1 MERDEMSEKLDD
13 LYFRQWR
20 LRRKADQV
28 AKLVSTLTNEVA
40 VRCRDEKGLWSEW
53 QGRRLIDELVKSLEA
68 SLRAQG
74 DPELSPEGRE
84 LFETFLYCALRLM
97 ENPPD
102 GDEQWVHNNWSAL
115 IRTAADLAYQD
126 PYELY
131 YKERY
136 GGMYDSSFIQFSSM
150 YHTLTGHYVEVPQ
163 TELDI
168 MEARFAQRREQEEK
182 EAEAR
187 LEAMR
192 AKGFDIE
199 GALKEWDE
207 EFAAHKQMKK
217 VWAASFRDSD
227 TFCRA
232 YLRFRELY
240 FSEKGWLVLGPWV
253 KQAVY
258 GYLSQQ
264 NKGLFLTD
272 DVFFSLYGLLDRVE
286 KKLRATLDR
295 ED

>member
-1 MERDEMSEKLDD
+1 MERDKMSEKLDD
-13 LYFRQWR
+13 LYFRQLR
-20 LRRKADQV
+20 LRNKANRV

-40 VRCRDEKGLWSEW
+40 AQCRDEKGQWSER
-53 QGRRLIDELVKSLEA
+53 QGRRLIDELVKSLDA

-74 DPELSPEGRE
+74 EPELSPEGRE

-102 GDEQWVHNNWSAL
+102 REDLGTSWAAL

-136 GGMYDSSFIQFSSM
+136 GGMYGSSFIHFSSM
-150 YHTLTGHYVEVPQ
+150 YRVLTGHGVEVPQ
-163 TELDI
+163 AELDI
-168 MEARFAQRREQEEK
+168 MEARFAQRREQEQK
-182 EAEAR
+182 EQDAK
-187 LEAMR
+187 LEAMK

-199 GALKEWDE
+199 GALEESKEE
-207 EFAAHKQMKK
+207 LAVHKQMKK
-217 VWAASFRDSD
+217 VWAASFGDGE

-240 FSEKGWLVLGPWV
+240 FSEKGWLVLGPWA

-264 NKGLFLTD
+264 NNGLFLTD
-272 DVFFSLYGLLDRVE
+272 DVFFSLYGLFDRIE

-295 ED
+295 EG